1 MKKIIA
7 LALVLVLC
15 TSFAVLAQPVFEDDM
30 NVTVLLDGQ
39 TLEFDQKPLVES
51 GRTLVPVRKIFEE
64 LGATVDYDEETE
76 IVISRKGDL
85 IIVLQIDN
93 NVMYVNGEP
102 ISLDVPAREVNGRT
116 LVPLRAISD
125 AMGVDVFWDG
135 DTQTASLFS
144 K

>member
-7 LALVLVLC
+7 LVLTFVLL
-15 TSFAVLAQPVFEDDM
+15 TSMAAFAAPVFEDMD
-30 NVTVLLDGQ
+30 VTVVLDGK

-51 GRTLVPVRKIFEE
+51 GRTLVPVRKIFET
-64 LGATVDYDEETE
+64 LGATVDYDEATET
-76 IVISRKGDL
+76 VISRKGDL
-85 IIVLQIDN
+85 IIVMQIDN
-93 NVMYVNGEP
+93 DVMFVNSEP
-102 ISLDVPAREVNGRT
+102 VKLDVPAREVGGRT

-125 AMGVDVFWDG
+125 AMQVEVMWNG